1 MAAGNGSRLSGPG
14 GGTPAR
20 PPGPYPLS
28 SAEIPPRKKFGREK
42 ATRKNRARDTHANH
56 GDKTRRETVTKE
68 QKYAAELQRLGIYDP
83 AFDPTIHEL
92 AILEREQ
99 SRTRKAWKDASIS
112 SGDPSMLD
120 RLYQVILQQGKMILQ
135 LRETLG
141 LTPKSLKRFR
151 AGFGTDPEE
160 TEEKPKTTL
169 ELLMEKRRNAG

>member
-1 MAAGNGSRLSGPG
+1 M
-14 GGTPAR
+14 
-20 PPGPYPLS
+20 
-28 SAEIPPRKKFGREK
+28 
-42 ATRKNRARDTHANH
+42 
-56 GDKTRRETVTKE
+56 TKE
-68 QKYAAELQRLGIYDP
+68 QKYAAELKRLGIYDP

-99 SRTRKAWKDASIS
+99 SRTRKAWKDASVS

-151 AGFGTDPEE
+151 TGFGTAQEDDP
-160 TEEKPKTTL
+160 EEKPKTAL
-169 ELLMEKRRNAG
+169 ELLIEKRRAAG

>member
-1 MAAGNGSRLSGPG
+1 M
-14 GGTPAR
+14 
-20 PPGPYPLS
+20 
-28 SAEIPPRKKFGREK
+28 
-42 ATRKNRARDTHANH
+42 TR
-56 GDKTRRETVTKE
+56 E

-99 SRTRKAWKDASIS
+99 SRTRKAWKES
-112 SGDPSMLD
+112 SERSLDPSTLD

-151 AGFGTDPEE
+151 SGFGSEPEE
-160 TEEKPKTTL
+160 HEEKPKTAL
-169 ELLMEKRRNAG
+169 ELLIEKRRNAG